1 MPTTPMSSLAGSDSR
16 VYYPYSNRD
25 SYVVPYSSDRTGGEL
40 ITEYNQRIAL
50 NTLCSRRADLLDYA
64 KTVRDRINSRYGVS
78 TVIDQTTGETAYT
91 SAGLNSFVNY
101 HLYANPTN
109 WVFNAFATG
118 TQSDTDFELTVLGGG
133 SSIQISKGSAI
144 INGYCVESTIAVE
157 LDASQVLTVADVDA
171 AASNPEQVASN
182 PIVSKFIKLGMM
194 YVDSSGNTHDERL
207 NPPVDGSYESVAIII
222 DDSLPDASQLLLGT
236 VTRNSAGTFLVV
248 NNTAKTRILPIDAV
262 SGAENYDTLLGAGD
276 AESGHIYGIGVLP
289 GASGYLRDITD
300 TLWLNKSSTIAKLI
314 RGLAAQSDTAT
325 VDPKKTT
332 RGIIVTAGA
341 SQGEGDKT
349 HAIIISSGPTN
360 DYPSIFYQQAF
371 ATDDDA
377 SARIVVHDTHFPFAN
392 SKSTMSGSNIIE
404 KVLCEPIPISGA
416 VRHYEYHDVRFPELD
431 FEKNGTSGFMTSQQ
445 AYMIEK
451 TYAYMCNPDSQ
462 HRQYGPFRSVSEAA
476 DWFREHSTIRY
487 ELGDYFWVINDDLKM
502 VTAGTTVTADDP
514 TLKAV
519 ETSFGNIA
527 GTLTGAMSGTVT
539 GEVSGTTDSG
549 PTIAVRGT
557 VTGNVSGTAAGNVT
571 GTFASITQYV
581 SARYSCIYSGETT
594 STTGVSRIVR
604 YAKQNPT
611 GNPTDKYS
619 EDTEARGGVVDGVN
633 TKAWF
638 ALQSVERGFGIP
650 ASSEMYGLVKC
661 PADTETS
668 DPMAVVRSTSDGNL
682 KITKSLYTTI
692 QNNGYQINTDEA
704 PTFYI
709 SAPRDLSEF
718 SKTYFTG
725 TATFVLNGD
734 ASLWEQAVDEFKTL
748 SDIKGHV
755 VLDYRNVTVNK
766 YADQPYLGGNAFTL
780 RNVDYVTFLGDT
792 TPTSVDLESRTSTS
806 KLKFT
811 VDHCVVDTP
820 FFTNI
825 GHWFASRFISG
836 SNTLELSNPWMRVDH
851 VFTENA
857 NISNQLEARFASIT
871 MGEKG
876 ITSAMMDIRIGY
888 EANVNNSN
896 SVDNCW
902 ASLKRINFPPMMF
915 EFDTITP
922 ETTDWGNVVTSS
934 VDLHTIQYIPEGMA
948 LKIGATAGVHEV
960 LNVANSEQYVVSGN
974 LLAVVDWGYNMHNE
988 MNTTPA
994 EKLYFNL
1001 YMKNSS
1007 GDARQRISNFRVRVP
1022 VQIMNITNNS
1032 PNQYATYAAIYQ
1044 SEPED

>member
-1 MPTTPMSSLAGSDSR
+1 MPTTPMSSLAGENSR

-25 SYVVPYSSDRTGGEL
+25 SFVVPYSSDRAGGEL

-50 NTLCSRRADLLDYA
+50 NTLCSRRADLSDYA
-64 KTVRDRINSRYGVS
+64 KTVRSRINGRYGVS
-78 TVIDQTTGETAYT
+78 TVIDQTTGETET
-91 SAGLNSFVNY
+91 VSAGLNSFINY
-101 HLYANPTN
+101 HLYANPSSWT
-109 WVFNAFATG
+109 FNAFATG

-144 INGYCVESTIAVE
+144 INGYCVESTIAIE
-157 LDASQVLTVADVDA
+157 LDASQVLTIADVDA
-171 AASNPEQVASN
+171 AATNPEQVASN
-182 PIVSKFIKLGMM
+182 PIVSKFIKLAVM
-194 YVDSSGNTHDERL
+194 YVDSTGGTRDERL
-207 NPPVDGSYESVAIII
+207 NPPVDGQYEGVAIIV
-222 DDSLPDASQLLLGT
+222 DDSLPDESQLLLGT
-236 VTRNSAGTFLVV
+236 VTRNRTGTFLVV

-276 AESGHIYGIGVLP
+276 AETGHIYGIGVMP

-314 RGLAAQSDTAT
+314 RGLAAQPDTAT

-332 RGIIVTAGA
+332 RGLITTVGLN
-341 SQGEGDKT
+341 QGEGDVT
-349 HAIIISSGPTN
+349 QALRTSTGPTT
-360 DYPSIFYQQAF
+360 DYPSIYYQQAY
-371 ATDDDA
+371 ATDADA
-377 SARIVVHDTHFPFAN
+377 SAKIDKRDVYFPFAN

-404 KVLCEPIPISGA
+404 KVLCEPTPIGDGI
-416 VRHYEYHDVRFPELD
+416 RHYDYHDVRFPELD
-431 FEKNGTSGFMTSQQ
+431 FEKGGISGFVTSQQ

-451 TYAYMCNPDSQ
+451 TYAYMCNPENQ
-462 HRQYGPFRSVSEAA
+462 HRQYGPFSSVSEAA
-476 DWFREHSTIRY
+476 KWFRDHPTIQY
-487 ELGDYFWVINDDLKM
+487 ELGDYFWIINDDLKM
-502 VTAGTTVTADDP
+502 VTAGTASTADP
-514 TLKAV
+514 TLTAV
-519 ETSFGNIA
+519 ETSFGTIA
-527 GTLTGAMSGTVT
+527 GTITGSVSGTVT
-539 GEVSGTTDSG
+539 GEVSGTTESD
-549 PTIAVRGT
+549 PIIAVRGT
-557 VTGNVSGTAAGNVT
+557 VTGNTTGTAAGSVT

-581 SARYSCIYSGETT
+581 SARYSCIYKGETT
-594 STTGVSRIVR
+594 STVGVSRIVR
-604 YAKQNPT
+604 YAEQTPNSYPI
-611 GNPTDKYS
+611 DKYPD
-619 EDTEARGGVVDGVN
+619 DTSTRGGVVDGDVR
-633 TKAWF
+633 KAWF

-650 ASSEMYGLVKC
+650 ASSNVYGLVKC

-668 DPMAVVRSTSDGNL
+668 DPMAIVKSTSDGNL

-692 QNNGYQINTDEA
+692 QNNGYQLNTDEA

-734 ASLWEQAVDEFKTL
+734 ASIWEQAIEEFKTL

-766 YADQPYLGGNAFTL
+766 YADQPYYNGNIFTL
-780 RNVDYVTFLGDT
+780 RNVDYVTLLGDT
-792 TPTSVDLESRTSTS
+792 TPISADLEARTSTAAL
-806 KLKFT
+806 KLT

-825 GHWFASRFISG
+825 GYWFASRFVSG
-836 SNTLELSNPWMRVDH
+836 SNTLELSNPWMRVDK
-851 VFTENA
+851 VFTLND
-857 NISNQLEARFASIT
+857 NISNQLEARFASVT

-876 ITSAMMDIRIGY
+876 VTSAEMDIRIRY

-902 ASLKRINFPPMMF
+902 TSLNRIKFPPLMF
-915 EFDTITP
+915 KFERITP
-922 ETTDWGNVVTSS
+922 DTGDNSVVTTDT
-934 VDLHTIQYIPEGMA
+934 VDLHTIQYIPDGLI

-974 LLAVVDWGYNMHNE
+974 LLAVVDWGYNTHNE
-988 MNTTPA
+988 IGSTPE

-1007 GDARQRISNFRVRVP
+1007 GDARQRISNFSVRVP
-1022 VQIMNITNNS
+1022 VQVINGTNNS
-1032 PNQYATYAAIYQ
+1032 PNQYATYESVYQ
-1044 SEPED
+1044 TTPGN

>member
-1 MPTTPMSSLAGSDSR
+1 MPTTPMSSLTDSNSR
-16 VYYPYSNRD
+16 VWYAYSQRD
-25 SYVVPYSSDRTGGEL
+25 SYVVPYSSDRAGGEL

-50 NTLCSRRADLLDYA
+50 NTLCSRRADLSDYA
-64 KTVRDRINSRYGVS
+64 KTARDRINSRYGVS
-78 TVIDQTTGETAYT
+78 TVIDQTTGETAYV
-91 SAGLNSFVNY
+91 SAGLNSFINY
-101 HLYANPTN
+101 QEYANPSN
-109 WVFNAFATG
+109 WRFPATATG
-118 TQSDTDFELTVLGGG
+118 TQSDTDFELTVLGNG
-133 SSIQISKGSAI
+133 SIQISKGSAI
-144 INGYCVESTIAVE
+144 INGYCVESTIPIE
-157 LDASQVLTVADVDA
+157 LAASDVLSIADVDA
-171 AASNPEQVASN
+171 AATNPEQVASN
-182 PIVSKFIKLGMM
+182 PIVSKFIKLGVM
-194 YVDSSGNTHDERL
+194 YVDSTGNTHDERL
-207 NPPVDGSYESVAIII
+207 NPPVDGIYNGVAIIV
-222 DDSLPDASQLLLGT
+222 DDALPDVSQLLLGT
-236 VTRNSAGTFLVV
+236 VTRNKTGTFLVV

-276 AESGHIYGIGVLP
+276 AEAGHIYGIGVIP

-300 TLWLNKSSTIAKLI
+300 TLWLSKNSTIAKLI
-314 RGLAAQSDTAT
+314 RGLAAQPDGAT

-332 RGIIVTAGA
+332 RGIITTVGLN
-341 SQGEGDKT
+341 QGEGDVTQALK
-349 HAIIISSGPTN
+349 IDNGPSN
-360 DYPSIFYQQAF
+360 DYPSIFYQQAY
-371 ATDDDA
+371 ATDEDA
-377 SARIVVHDTHFPFAN
+377 SAKIEARDTHFPFAN
-392 SKSTMSGSNIIE
+392 SKSTLSGSNIIE
-404 KVLCEPIPISGA
+404 KVLCEPIPISGT
-416 VRHYEYHDVRFPELD
+416 VRHYDYHDVRFPELD
-431 FEKNGTSGFMTSQQ
+431 FEKGGTSGFITSQQ

-476 DWFREHSTIRY
+476 DWFREHHTIRY

-502 VTAGTTVTADDP
+502 VTAGTTVAADDP

-557 VTGNVSGTAAGNVT
+557 VTGNVSGTAAGSVT

-594 STTGVSRIVR
+594 STTGASRIVR

-611 GNPTDKYS
+611 GEPTDKYS
-619 EDTEARGGVVDGVN
+619 EDTESRGGVVDGDS

-650 ASSEMYGLVKC
+650 ASAEMYGLVKC

-668 DPMAVVRSTSDGNL
+668 DPMAVVKSTSDGNL

-692 QNNGYQINTDEA
+692 QNNGYQLNTEEA

-734 ASLWEQAVDEFKTL
+734 ASLWEQAVDGFKTL

-755 VLDYRNVTVNK
+755 VLDYRRVTVNK
-766 YADQPYLGGNAFTL
+766 NNDQQYFGGSIFTL
-780 RNVDYVTFLGDT
+780 RNVDYVTLLGDT
-792 TPTSVDLESRTSTS
+792 TPTTSDLASRTSTTE
-806 KLKFT
+806 LRLT

-825 GHWFASRFISG
+825 GHWHSSQFVSG
-836 SNTLELSNPWMRVDH
+836 SNTLELSNPWMRVDK
-851 VFTENA
+851 VFTLND

-876 ITSAMMDIRIGY
+876 VTSAEMDIRIRY

-902 ASLKRINFPPMMF
+902 ASLNRIKFPPMMF
-915 EFDTITP
+915 QFENITP
-922 ETTDWGNVVTSS
+922 ETMDNSTVSTGS
-934 VDLHTIQYIPEGMA
+934 VDLHTIQYIPDGLI

-974 LLAVVDWGYNMHNE
+974 LLAVVDWGYNTHNE
-988 MNTTPA
+988 IGSTPE

-1007 GDARQRISNFRVRVP
+1007 GDARQRISNFSVRVP
-1022 VQIMNITNNS
+1022 VQILNGTNNLQ
-1032 PNQYATYAAIYQ
+1032 NQYAPYEALYQ
-1044 SEPED
+1044 TTLGN

>member
-1 MPTTPMSSLAGSDSR
+1 MPTTPMSSLEGSNSR

-50 NTLCSRRADLLDYA
+50 NTLCSRRADLSDYA

-78 TVIDQTTGETAYT
+78 TVVDQTTGETELI
-91 SAGLNSFVNY
+91 SAGLNSFINY
-101 HLYANPTN
+101 QEYANPTN
-109 WVFNAFATG
+109 WRFNATATG

-144 INGYCVESTIAVE
+144 INGYCVESTIAIE
-157 LDASQVLTVADVDA
+157 LDAPQVLTTADVDA
-171 AASNPEQVASN
+171 AASNPEQVSSN

-194 YVDSSGNTHDERL
+194 YVDSTGNTHDERL
-207 NPPVDGSYESVAIII
+207 NPPVDGLYMSVAIIV

-236 VTRNSAGTFLVV
+236 VTRNRAGTFLVV
-248 NNTAKTRILPIDAV
+248 NNPTKTRILPIDAV

-276 AESGHIYGIGVLP
+276 AEAGHIYGIGVLP

-314 RGLAAQSDTAT
+314 RGLAAQPDTAT

-332 RGIIVTAGA
+332 RGLITTVGLN
-341 SQGEGDKT
+341 QGEGDVT
-349 HAIIISSGPTN
+349 QALRTSTGPTT
-360 DYPSIFYQQAF
+360 DYPSIYYQQAY
-371 ATDDDA
+371 ATDADA
-377 SARIVVHDTHFPFAN
+377 SAKIDKRDVYFPFAN

-404 KVLCEPIPISGA
+404 KVLCEPTPIGDGI
-416 VRHYEYHDVRFPELD
+416 RHYDYQDVRFPELD
-431 FEKNGTSGFMTSQQ
+431 FEKGGISGFITSQQ

-451 TYAYMCNPDSQ
+451 TYAYMCNPENQ
-462 HRQYGPFRSVSEAA
+462 HRQYGPFSSVSEAA
-476 DWFREHSTIRY
+476 KWFRDHPTIQY

-502 VTAGTTVTADDP
+502 VTSGTASTADP
-514 TLKAV
+514 TLTAV

-527 GTLTGAMSGTVT
+527 GTITGSVSGTVT
-539 GEVSGTTDSG
+539 GEVSGTTESD
-549 PTIAVRGT
+549 PIIAVRGT
-557 VTGNVSGTAAGNVT
+557 VTGNTTGTAAGSVT

-581 SARYSCIYSGETT
+581 SARYSCIYKGETT
-594 STTGVSRIVR
+594 STVGVSRIVR
-604 YAKQNPT
+604 YAEQTPNSYPI
-611 GNPTDKYS
+611 DKYPD
-619 EDTEARGGVVDGVN
+619 DTSTRGGVVDGDVR
-633 TKAWF
+633 KAWF

-650 ASSEMYGLVKC
+650 ASAEMYGLVKC

-692 QNNGYQINTDEA
+692 QNNGYQLNTEEA

-734 ASLWEQAVDEFKTL
+734 ASIWEQAIEEFKTL

-755 VLDYRNVTVNK
+755 ILDYRNVTVNK
-766 YADQPYLGGNAFTL
+766 YADQPYYNGNIFTL
-780 RNVDYVTFLGDT
+780 RNVDYVTLLGDT
-792 TPTSVDLESRTSTS
+792 SPISADLEARTSTS
-806 KLKFT
+806 ALRLT

-836 SNTLELSNPWMRVDH
+836 SNTLELSNPWMRVDK
-851 VFTENA
+851 VFTLND
-857 NISNQLEARFASIT
+857 NISNQLEARFASVT

-876 ITSAMMDIRIGY
+876 VTSAEMDIRIRY

-902 ASLKRINFPPMMF
+902 TSLNRIKFPPLMF
-915 EFDTITP
+915 KFERITP
-922 ETTDWGNVVTSS
+922 DTGDNSVVTTDT
-934 VDLHTIQYIPEGMA
+934 VDLHTIQYIPTGLI

-974 LLAVVDWGYNMHNE
+974 LLAVVDWGYNTHNE
-988 MNTTPA
+988 IGSTPE

-1007 GDARQRISNFRVRVP
+1007 GDARQRISNFSVRVP
-1022 VQIMNITNNS
+1022 VQVINGTNNS
-1032 PNQYATYAAIYQ
+1032 PNQYATYESVYQ
-1044 SEPED
+1044 TTLGN

>member
-1 MPTTPMSSLAGSDSR
+1 MPTTPMSSLTDSNSR
-16 VYYPYSNRD
+16 VWYAYSNRD

-50 NTLCSRRADLLDYA
+50 NTLCSRRADLSDYA
-64 KTVRDRINSRYGVS
+64 KTVRDRINGRYGVS
-78 TVIDQTTGETAYT
+78 TVVDQTTGETELV
-91 SAGLNSFVNY
+91 SAGLNSFINY
-101 HLYANPTN
+101 HLYSNPSN
-109 WVFNAFATG
+109 WLFNAFATG
-118 TQSDTDFELTVLGGG
+118 TQSDTDFELTVLGNG
-133 SSIQISKGSAI
+133 SIQISRGSAI
-144 INGYCVESTIAVE
+144 INGYCVESTIAIE
-157 LDASQVLTVADVDA
+157 LSASDVLSVADVDA

-194 YVDSSGNTHDERL
+194 YVDSTGNTHDERL
-207 NPPVDGSYESVAIII
+207 NPPVDGLYMSVAIIV

-236 VTRNSAGTFLVV
+236 VTRNKAGTFLVV

-276 AESGHIYGIGVLP
+276 AEAGHIYGIGVLP

-300 TLWLNKSSTIAKLI
+300 TLWLNKNSTIAKLI
-314 RGLAAQSDTAT
+314 RGLAAQPDGAT

-332 RGIIVTAGA
+332 RGIITTVGLN
-341 SQGEGDKT
+341 QGEGDVTQALK
-349 HAIIISSGPTN
+349 IDGGPSN
-360 DYPSIFYQQAF
+360 DYPSIFYQQAY
-371 ATDDDA
+371 ATDEDA
-377 SARIVVHDTHFPFAN
+377 SAKIEARDTHFPFAN
-392 SKSTMSGSNIIE
+392 SKSTLSGSNIIE

-416 VRHYEYHDVRFPELD
+416 VRHYDYHDVRFPELD
-431 FEKNGTSGFMTSQQ
+431 FEKGGTSGFMTSQQ

-502 VTAGTTVTADDP
+502 VTAGTTVATDDP

-604 YAKQNPT
+604 YATQNPT
-611 GNPTDKYS
+611 GGPTDKYS
-619 EDTEARGGVVDGVN
+619 EDTEARGGVVNGDS

-668 DPMAVVRSTSDGNL
+668 DPMAVVKSTSDGNL

-692 QNNGYQINTDEA
+692 QNNGYQLNTDEA

-709 SAPRDLSEF
+709 SVPRDLSEF

-766 YADQPYLGGNAFTL
+766 NNDQQYFGGNIFTL
-780 RNVDYVTFLGDT
+780 RNVDYVTLLGDT
-792 TPTSVDLESRTSTS
+792 TPTTSDLASRTSTAAL
-806 KLKFT
+806 KLT

-825 GHWFASRFISG
+825 GHWYSSQFVSG
-836 SNTLELSNPWMRVDH
+836 SNTLELSNPWMRVDK
-851 VFTENA
+851 VFTVND

-876 ITSAMMDIRIGY
+876 VTSAEMDIRIRY

-902 ASLKRINFPPMMF
+902 ASLKRIKFPPMMF
-915 EFDTITP
+915 QFENITP
-922 ETTDWGNVVTSS
+922 ETMDNSTVSTGS
-934 VDLHTIQYIPEGMA
+934 VDLHTIQYIPDKLI

-974 LLAVVDWGYNMHNE
+974 LLAVVDWGYNTHNE
-988 MNTTPA
+988 IGSTPE

-1007 GDARQRISNFRVRVP
+1007 GDARQRISNFNVRVP
-1022 VQIMNITNNS
+1022 VQILNGANNLH
-1032 PNQYATYAAIYQ
+1032 NQYAPYEALYQ
-1044 SEPED
+1044 DTPGN